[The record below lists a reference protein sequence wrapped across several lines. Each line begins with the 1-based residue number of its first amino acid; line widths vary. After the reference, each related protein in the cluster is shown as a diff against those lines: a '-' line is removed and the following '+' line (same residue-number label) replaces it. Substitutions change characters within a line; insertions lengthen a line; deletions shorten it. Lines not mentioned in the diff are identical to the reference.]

1 MLMSFSTSLE
11 SYLIPINKNSQIA
24 EEGTLKKLLITGTA
38 LTAAALYIRYKVNK
52 VKYEKKKREERVKLN
67 QLFTQISSNPEDMKI
82 LNQETQWINSVFPA
96 LKVISNRLQKNCPSN
111 LTQFLTKPSIHE
123 VTKFTPKEI
132 FETLLLQDNS
142 IPPDSYSMVG
152 IDIENDQVYEA
163 SNMEE
168 IDKFITSQEDE
179 MKRLINQNKQ
189 LADFR
194 YQSEAL
200 LIDDTAAVNIYPN
213 LIRVKS
219 PLYQLKQKYSLE

>member
-1 MLMSFSTSLE
+1 MSFSTSLE
-11 SYLIPINKNSQIA
+11 SYLIPIDKNSQIA

-52 VKYEKKKREERVKLN
+52 SKYEKKKREERVKLN

-82 LNQETQWINSVFPA
+82 LNQETRWINSVFPV

-111 LTQFLTKPSIHE
+111 LAQFLTKPSIHE

-132 FETLLLQDNS
+132 FEILLLQDNS

-152 IDIENDQVYEA
+152 IDIENDQVYEV

-168 IDKFITSQEDE
+168 IDKFITSQESE

-213 LIRVKS
+213 LIRVNS

>member
-1 MLMSFSTSLE
+1 MPFSTSLE

-52 VKYEKKKREERVKLN
+52 SKYEKRKREERVKLN

-82 LNQETQWINSVFPA
+82 LNQETQWINSVFPV

-132 FETLLLQDNS
+132 FEILLLQDNS

-152 IDIENDQVYEA
+152 IDIENDRVYEV

-168 IDKFITSQEDE
+168 IDKFITSQEGE
-179 MKRLINQNKQ
+179 MKRLINQNRQ
-189 LADFR
+189 LADFS

-213 LIRVKS
+213 LIRVNS

>member
-1 MLMSFSTSLE
+1 MSFSTSLE
-11 SYLIPINKNSQIA
+11 SYLIPMDEDSQIA

-38 LTAAALYIRYKVNK
+38 LTAAALYVRYKVNK
-52 VKYEKKKREERVKLN
+52 AKYEKKKREERVKLN

-82 LNQETQWINSVFPA
+82 LNQETQWINSVFPL
-96 LKVISNRLQKNCPSN
+96 LKLISNRLQKNCPSN

-132 FETLLLQDNS
+132 FEVLLLQDNS

-152 IDIENDQVYEA
+152 IDIENDRVYEV

-168 IDKFITSQEDE
+168 IDKFITSQEGE
-179 MKRLINQNKQ
+179 MKRLINQNRQ
-189 LADFR
+189 LADFS

-213 LIRVKS
+213 LIRVNS

>member
-1 MLMSFSTSLE
+1 MSFSTSLE
-11 SYLIPINKNSQIA
+11 SYLIPIDKNSQIA

-38 LTAAALYIRYKVNK
+38 LTAAALYVRYKVNK
-52 VKYEKKKREERVKLN
+52 AKYEKKKREERVKLN

-82 LNQETQWINSVFPA
+82 LNQETQWINSVFPV

-132 FETLLLQDNS
+132 FEILLLQDNS

-152 IDIENDQVYEA
+152 IDIENDRVYEV
-163 SNMEE
+163 SNMDE
-168 IDKFITSQEDE
+168 IDKFITSQEGE
-179 MKRLINQNKQ
+179 MKRLINQNRQ
-189 LADFR
+189 LADFS

-213 LIRVKS
+213 LIRVNS

>member
-1 MLMSFSTSLE
+1 MSFSTSLE

-52 VKYEKKKREERVKLN
+52 SKYEKKKREERVKLN
-67 QLFTQISSNPEDMKI
+67 QLFTQISSNPKDMKI
-82 LNQETQWINSVFPA
+82 LNQETQWINSVFPV

-111 LTQFLTKPSIHE
+111 LTQFLTKPTIHE

-132 FETLLLQDNS
+132 FEILLLQDNS
-142 IPPDSYSMVG
+142 IPPDNYSMVG
-152 IDIENDQVYEA
+152 IDIENDRVYEV

-168 IDKFITSQEDE
+168 IDKFITSQEGE
-179 MKRLINQNKQ
+179 MKRLINQNRQ
-189 LADFR
+189 LANFN

-213 LIRVKS
+213 LIRVNS

>member
-1 MLMSFSTSLE
+1 MSFSTSLE

-24 EEGTLKKLLITGTA
+24 EEGTLKKLLITSTA

-52 VKYEKKKREERVKLN
+52 AKYEKKKREERVKLN
-67 QLFTQISSNPEDMKI
+67 QLFTQISSNPKDMKI
-82 LNQETQWINSVFPA
+82 LNQETQWINSVFPL

-132 FETLLLQDNS
+132 FEVLLLQDNS

-152 IDIENDQVYEA
+152 IDIENDQVYEV

-179 MKRLINQNKQ
+179 MKRLIKQNRQ
-189 LADFR
+189 LVDFS

-213 LIRVKS
+213 LIRVNS
-219 PLYQLKQKYSLE
+219 PLYKLKEKYSLK

>member
-1 MLMSFSTSLE
+1 MSFSTSLE
-11 SYLIPINKNSQIA
+11 SYLIPIDKNSQIA

-52 VKYEKKKREERVKLN
+52 SKYEKRKREERVKLN

-82 LNQETQWINSVFPA
+82 LNQETQWINSVFPV

-132 FETLLLQDNS
+132 FEILLLQDNS
-142 IPPDSYSMVG
+142 ISPDSYSMVG
-152 IDIENDQVYEA
+152 IDIENDQVYEV
-163 SNMEE
+163 SNMDE
-168 IDKFITSQEDE
+168 IDKFITSQENE

-213 LIRVKS
+213 LIRVNS

>member
-1 MLMSFSTSLE
+1 MSFSTSLE

-38 LTAAALYIRYKVNK
+38 LTAAALYVRYKVNK
-52 VKYEKKKREERVKLN
+52 AKYEKKKREERAKLN

-82 LNQETQWINSVFPA
+82 LNQETQWINSVFPV

-132 FETLLLQDNS
+132 FEILLLQDNS

-152 IDIENDQVYEA
+152 IDIENDQVYEV

-168 IDKFITSQEDE
+168 VDKFITSQEDE
-179 MKRLINQNKQ
+179 MKRLIKQNRQ

-213 LIRVKS
+213 LIRVNS

>member
-1 MLMSFSTSLE
+1 MSFSTSLE
-11 SYLIPINKNSQIA
+11 SYLIPMNKNSQIA

-52 VKYEKKKREERVKLN
+52 AKYEKKKREERVKLN

-82 LNQETQWINSVFPA
+82 LNQETQWINSVFPV

-111 LTQFLTKPSIHE
+111 LTQFLTKPTIHE

-132 FETLLLQDNS
+132 FEILLLQDNS

-152 IDIENDQVYEA
+152 IDIENDQVYEV

-168 IDKFITSQEDE
+168 IDKFITSQESE
-179 MKRLINQNKQ
+179 MKKLINQNRQ
-189 LADFR
+189 LANFK

-213 LIRVKS
+213 LIRVNS

>member
-1 MLMSFSTSLE
+1 MSFSTSLK
-11 SYLIPINKNSQIA
+11 SYLIPMNKNSQIA

-52 VKYEKKKREERVKLN
+52 AKYEKKKREERVKLN

-82 LNQETQWINSVFPA
+82 LNQETQWINSVFPV

-132 FETLLLQDNS
+132 FEILLLQDNS

-152 IDIENDQVYEA
+152 IDIENDQVYEV

-168 IDKFITSQEDE
+168 IDKFITSQESE
-179 MKRLINQNKQ
+179 MKKLINQNRQ
-189 LADFR
+189 LANFK

-213 LIRVKS
+213 LIRVNS

>member
-1 MLMSFSTSLE
+1 MSFSTSLE
-11 SYLIPINKNSQIA
+11 SYLIPIDEDSQIA

-52 VKYEKKKREERVKLN
+52 SKYEKKKREERVKLN

-82 LNQETQWINSVFPA
+82 LNQETQWINSVFPV

-132 FETLLLQDNS
+132 FEILLLQDNS

-152 IDIENDQVYEA
+152 IDIENDQVYEV

-179 MKRLINQNKQ
+179 MKRLIKQNRQ
-189 LADFR
+189 LAYFR

-213 LIRVKS
+213 LIRVNS

>member
-1 MLMSFSTSLE
+1 MSFSTSLE
-11 SYLIPINKNSQIA
+11 SYLIPMNKNSQIA

-38 LTAAALYIRYKVNK
+38 LTAAALYVRYKVNEA
-52 VKYEKKKREERVKLN
+52 KYEKRKREERVKLN

-82 LNQETQWINSVFPA
+82 LNQETQWINSVFPV

-132 FETLLLQDNS
+132 FEILLLQDNS

-152 IDIENDQVYEA
+152 IDIENDRVYEV

-168 IDKFITSQEDE
+168 IDKFITSQEGE
-179 MKRLINQNKQ
+179 MERLINQNKQ
-189 LADFR
+189 LADFS

-213 LIRVKS
+213 LIRVNS

>member
-1 MLMSFSTSLE
+1 MSFSTSLE

-52 VKYEKKKREERVKLN
+52 AKYEKKKREERVKLN
-67 QLFTQISSNPEDMKI
+67 QVFTQISSNPKDMKI
-82 LNQETQWINSVFPA
+82 LNQETQWINSVFPV
-96 LKVISNRLQKNCPSN
+96 LKAISNKLQKNCPSN
-111 LTQFLTKPSIHE
+111 LTQFLTKPTIHE

-132 FETLLLQDNS
+132 FEILLLQDNS

-152 IDIENDQVYEA
+152 IDIENDQVYEV

-179 MKRLINQNKQ
+179 MKRLINQNRQ

-213 LIRVKS
+213 LIRVNS

>member
-1 MLMSFSTSLE
+1 MSFSTSLE

-24 EEGTLKKLLITGTA
+24 EEGTLKKLLIAGTA
-38 LTAAALYIRYKVNK
+38 LTAAALYVRYKVNK
-52 VKYEKKKREERVKLN
+52 AKYEKKKREERVKLN
-67 QLFTQISSNPEDMKI
+67 QLFTQISSNPKDMKI
-82 LNQETQWINSVFPA
+82 LNQETQWINSVFPV

-111 LTQFLTKPSIHE
+111 LTQFLTKPTIHE
-123 VTKFTPKEI
+123 VIKFTPKEI
-132 FETLLLQDNS
+132 FEILLLQDNS
-142 IPPDSYSMVG
+142 IPPDNYSMVG
-152 IDIENDQVYEA
+152 IDIENDRVYEV

-168 IDKFITSQEDE
+168 IDKFITSQEGE
-179 MKRLINQNKQ
+179 MKRLINQNRQ

-213 LIRVKS
+213 LIRVDS

>member
-1 MLMSFSTSLE
+1 MPFSTSLE

-38 LTAAALYIRYKVNK
+38 LTAAALYVRYKVNK
-52 VKYEKKKREERVKLN
+52 SKYEKRKKEERVKLN

-132 FETLLLQDNS
+132 FEILLLQDNS

-152 IDIENDQVYEA
+152 IDIENDRVYEV

-168 IDKFITSQEDE
+168 IDKFITSQESE
-179 MKRLINQNKQ
+179 MKRLINQK
-189 LADFR
+189 LF
-194 YQSEAL
+194 
-200 LIDDTAAVNIYPN
+200 
-213 LIRVKS
+213 
-219 PLYQLKQKYSLE
+219 

>member
-1 MLMSFSTSLE
+1 MSFSTSLE
-11 SYLIPINKNSQIA
+11 SYLIPIDKNSQIA

-52 VKYEKKKREERVKLN
+52 SKYEKRKREERVKLN

-82 LNQETQWINSVFPA
+82 LNQETQWINSVFPV

-111 LTQFLTKPSIHE
+111 LTQFLTKPSIQE

-132 FETLLLQDNS
+132 FEILLLQDNS

-152 IDIENDQVYEA
+152 IDIEDDQVYEV

-168 IDKFITSQEDE
+168 IDKFITSQDGE

-213 LIRVKS
+213 LIRVNS

>member
-1 MLMSFSTSLE
+1 MSFSTSLE
-11 SYLIPINKNSQIA
+11 SYLIPIDKDSQIA

-52 VKYEKKKREERVKLN
+52 SKYEKKKREERVKLN
-67 QLFTQISSNPEDMKI
+67 QLFTQISSNPKDMKI
-82 LNQETQWINSVFPA
+82 LNQETQWINSVFPV

-132 FETLLLQDNS
+132 FEILLLQDNS

-152 IDIENDQVYEA
+152 IDIENDQVYEV

-179 MKRLINQNKQ
+179 MRRLINQNRQ
-189 LADFR
+189 LTDFR

-213 LIRVKS
+213 LIRVNS

>member
-1 MLMSFSTSLE
+1 MPFSTSLE

-38 LTAAALYIRYKVNK
+38 LTSAALYIRYKVNK
-52 VKYEKKKREERVKLN
+52 SKYEKKKREERVKLN
-67 QLFTQISSNPEDMKI
+67 QLFTQISSNPKDMKI
-82 LNQETQWINSVFPA
+82 LNQETQWINSVFPV

-111 LTQFLTKPSIHE
+111 LTQFLTKPTIHE

-132 FETLLLQDNS
+132 FEILLLQDNS

-152 IDIENDQVYEA
+152 IDIENDQVYEV

-168 IDKFITSQEDE
+168 IDKFITSQESE

-189 LADFR
+189 LADFS

-213 LIRVKS
+213 LIRVNS

>member
-1 MLMSFSTSLE
+1 MSFSTSLE
-11 SYLIPINKNSQIA
+11 SYLIPIDKDSQIA

-38 LTAAALYIRYKVNK
+38 LTAAALYVRYKVNNA
-52 VKYEKKKREERVKLN
+52 KYEKRKREERAKLN
-67 QLFTQISSNPEDMKI
+67 QLFTQISSNPKDMKI
-82 LNQETQWINSVFPA
+82 LNQETQWINSVFPV

-111 LTQFLTKPSIHE
+111 LTQFLTKPSIQG

-132 FETLLLQDNS
+132 FEILLLQDNS

-152 IDIENDQVYEA
+152 IDIENDQVYEV

-168 IDKFITSQEDE
+168 IDKFITSQESE
-179 MKRLINQNKQ
+179 MKKLINQNRQ

-213 LIRVKS
+213 LIRVNS
-219 PLYQLKQKYSLE
+219 PLYHLKQKYSLE

>member
-1 MLMSFSTSLE
+1 MSFSTSLE
-11 SYLIPINKNSQIA
+11 SYLIPIDKNSQIA

-38 LTAAALYIRYKVNK
+38 LTAAALYARYKVNEA
-52 VKYEKKKREERVKLN
+52 KYEKRKREERVKLN
-67 QLFTQISSNPEDMKI
+67 QLFTQISSNPKDMKI
-82 LNQETQWINSVFPA
+82 LNQETQWINSVFPV

-111 LTQFLTKPSIHE
+111 LTQFLTKPSIQE

-132 FETLLLQDNS
+132 FEILLLQDNS

-152 IDIENDQVYEA
+152 IDIENDRVYEV

-179 MKRLINQNKQ
+179 MKRLIKQNRQ

-213 LIRVKS
+213 LIRVNS

>member
-1 MLMSFSTSLE
+1 MSFSTSLE

-52 VKYEKKKREERVKLN
+52 AKYEKKKREERAKLN
-67 QLFTQISSNPEDMKI
+67 QLFTQISSNPKDMKI
-82 LNQETQWINSVFPA
+82 LNQETQWINSVFPV

-111 LTQFLTKPSIHE
+111 LTQFLTKPSIQE

-132 FETLLLQDNS
+132 FEILLLQDNS

-152 IDIENDQVYEA
+152 IDIENDRVYEV
-163 SNMEE
+163 SNMDE
-168 IDKFITSQEDE
+168 IDKFITSQEGE
-179 MKRLINQNKQ
+179 MKRLIKQNRQ
-189 LADFR
+189 LADFK

-200 LIDDTAAVNIYPN
+200 LIDDTSAVNIYPN
-213 LIRVKS
+213 LIRVNS
-219 PLYQLKQKYSLE
+219 PLYQLKQKYSLEQ

>member
-1 MLMSFSTSLE
+1 MSFSTSLE
-11 SYLIPINKNSQIA
+11 SYLIPIDEDSQIA

-52 VKYEKKKREERVKLN
+52 SKYEKKKREERVKLN

-82 LNQETQWINSVFPA
+82 LNQETQWINSIFPV
-96 LKVISNRLQKNCPSN
+96 LKVISNKLQKNCPSN
-111 LTQFLTKPSIHE
+111 LTQFLTNPSIHE

-132 FETLLLQDNS
+132 FEILLLQDNS

-152 IDIENDQVYEA
+152 IDIENDQVYEV

-168 IDKFITSQEDE
+168 VDKFITSQEDE
-179 MKRLINQNKQ
+179 MKRLIKQNRQ
-189 LADFR
+189 LADFS

-213 LIRVKS
+213 LIRVNS

>member
-1 MLMSFSTSLE
+1 MSFSTSLE

-52 VKYEKKKREERVKLN
+52 SKYEKKKREERVKLN

-82 LNQETQWINSVFPA
+82 LNQETQWINSVFPV

-132 FETLLLQDNS
+132 FEVLLLQDNS

-152 IDIENDQVYEA
+152 IDIENDRVYEV
-163 SNMEE
+163 SNMKE

-179 MKRLINQNKQ
+179 MKRLIKQNRQ
-189 LADFR
+189 LADFG

-213 LIRVKS
+213 LIRVNS

>member
-1 MLMSFSTSLE
+1 MPFSTSLE
-11 SYLIPINKNSQIA
+11 SYLIPIDKNSQIA

-52 VKYEKKKREERVKLN
+52 AKYEKKKREERVKLN
-67 QLFTQISSNPEDMKI
+67 QLFTQISSNPKDMKI

-111 LTQFLTKPSIHE
+111 LIQFLTKPTIHE

-132 FETLLLQDNS
+132 FEILLLQDNS

-152 IDIENDQVYEA
+152 IDIENDQVYEV

-168 IDKFITSQEDE
+168 IDKFITSQEGE
-179 MKRLINQNKQ
+179 MKRLINQNRQ
-189 LADFR
+189 LADFS

-213 LIRVKS
+213 LIRVNS